1 MKIWYISTKENW
13 MRTFFSELP
22 EWSNLFLL
30 WQKFGY
36 VDVEEIDGKVGTITF
51 KLIHIFDPETI
62 NTLINWLSIAFK
74 SYTLNFKNSPCII
87 VTMKAN
93 EELKYPV
100 IPKGLIDEVT
110 KTVQTKEQHAA
121 FISSL
126 GFSI

>member
-1 MKIWYISTKENW
+1 MKIWYVSTKENW

-22 EWSNLFLL
+22 EGNNLFLL

-36 VDVEEIDGKVGTITF
+36 VDVEDRDGKVGSITF
-51 KLIHIFDPETI
+51 KLLHIFDPETI
-62 NTLINWLSIAFK
+62 NTLINGLSIAFK

-87 VTMKAN
+87 VTMKPK
-93 EELKYPV
+93 EELNFPV

-126 GFSI
+126 GFTV